1 MQHLNFKTI
10 VLSALAVLGLAVSCS
25 KDNEPDPKPDTKP
38 ETKPE
43 LSVSETQLIFSSFGE
58 EKTFT
63 VTANMEGVKAEVT
76 QGDET
81 WCHVSLE
88 GNTVKVLV
96 DKNEA
101 YEMRS
106 TTVTVTLQTE
116 KKRVRIEQDAAP
128 DPANMPKAIEPMTVE
143 QFTDSRVYNVMA
155 DGVKRAEICREYLC
169 VPGSIDNQAIVVYP
183 VVDGKADHTKGIV
196 LFVLNQQIEEGR
208 YTDTFT
214 LAEGNVHGGTVSFEA
229 DAITEYVA
237 GNKAAAD
244 IKLVCL
250 DEKGEL
256 KLVSAKTPEMVET
269 TVEARTAKDASDNV
283 YGIVK
288 IASHYWLTDD
298 LNTTKTTDG
307 TEIPAG
313 KVAAEYNS
321 AVATYVNSKF
331 KNKLY
336 SGAAAGWNAGAFADR
351 ISPEGFTIPAEAVWI
366 ALVDYLGQTGK
377 AMNEGNKSEMA
388 AGKMRTI
395 GEAGNWLDVWEEP
408 WKTSGSSNLSG
419 LSLNSLGYRFLTKE
433 ETDEA
438 YEGTI
443 TDTFYATSDANQY
456 GLIGWHVSGG
466 STNCR
471 WDAWGSEN
479 VANMSWALRC
489 VSL

>member
-1 MQHLNFKTI
+1 MEHLNFKTI
-10 VLSALAVLGLAVSCS
+10 VLSVLAVLGLAVSCS
-25 KDNEPDPKPDTKP
+25 KENKPEKKT

-43 LSVSETQLIFSSFGE
+43 LSVSETQLTFSSFGE

-63 VTANMEGVKAEVT
+63 VTANMEGFTAEVT
-76 QGDET
+76 KGDDT
-81 WCHVSLE
+81 WCHVTLE
-88 GNTVKVLV
+88 GNTVNVLV

-106 TTVTVTLQTE
+106 STVTVTLQTE
-116 KKRVRIEQDAAP
+116 KKRVRIEQEAAP
-128 DPANMPKAIEPMTVE
+128 DPANMPKAIVPMTVE
-143 QFTDSRVYNVMA
+143 QFTDSRVYDVMA
-155 DGVKRAEICREYLC
+155 AGVKVAEMCREYLC
-169 VPGSIDNQAIVVYP
+169 VPGSIDNQAIVIYP
-183 VVDGKADHTKGIV
+183 VVDGKAVHTKGIV
-196 LFVLNQQIEEGR
+196 LFVLNQKMEEGR

-214 LAEGNVHGGTVSFEA
+214 LAEGNVHGGTVSFEG

-237 GNKAAAD
+237 GDKAAAD
-244 IKLVCL
+244 IKLVCR

-256 KLVSAKTPEMVET
+256 KIVAAKTPEMVET
-269 TVEARTAKDASDNV
+269 TAEARTAKDASGNV

-313 KVAAEYNS
+313 KVAADYNS

-336 SGAAAGWNAGAFADR
+336 SGAAAGWNAGAFADK
-351 ISPEGFTIPAEAVWI
+351 ISPEGFTIPAEAVWN
-366 ALVDYLGQTGK
+366 ALVEYLGQTGK
-377 AMNEGNKSEMA
+377 AMDDGNKSQKA
-388 AGKMRTI
+388 VGKMRTI

-408 WKTSGSSNLSG
+408 WKTTGSSNLSG
-419 LSLNSLGYRFLTKE
+419 LSLNSLGYRFLHKE
-433 ETDEA
+433 ETEEA
-438 YEGTI
+438 YEGTLS
-443 TDTFYATSDANQY
+443 DTFYATSDANQF

-466 STNCR
+466 STNSR
-471 WDAWGSEN
+471 WDAWGSDN
-479 VANMSWALRC
+479 VAKMSWALRC

>member
-1 MQHLNFKTI
+1 MENLNFKTI

-25 KDNEPDPKPDTKP
+25 KDNEPAPDKKP

-43 LSVSETQLIFSSFGE
+43 LSVSETQLTFSSFGE

-81 WCHVSLE
+81 WCHVSLD

-128 DPANMPKAIEPMTVE
+128 DPENMPKAIVPMTLE
-143 QFTDSRVYNVMA
+143 QFTDSRVYNVLA
-155 DGVKRAEICREYLC
+155 DGVKIAEICREYLC
-169 VPGSIDNQAIVVYP
+169 VPGSIDNQAIVIYP
-183 VVDGKADHTKGIV
+183 VVDGKADYTKGIV
-196 LFVLNQQIEEGR
+196 LFVLNQTMEEGR

-244 IKLVCL
+244 IKLVCR

-256 KLVSAKTPEMVET
+256 KLVADKTPEMVET

-313 KVAAEYNS
+313 IVAEEYNS

-336 SGAAAGWNAGAFADR
+336 SGAAAGWNSGAFVDR

-366 ALVDYLGQTGK
+366 KLVEYLGQTGN
-377 AMNEGNKSEMA
+377 AQE
-388 AGKMRTI
+388 KMRTI
-395 GEAGNWLDVWEEP
+395 GEAGNWLDVWEDP
-408 WKTSGSSNLSG
+408 WKTTGSSNLSG
-419 LSLNSLGYRFLTKE
+419 LSLNSLGYRFFSKP

-438 YEGTI
+438 YECTLS
-443 TDTFYATSDANQY
+443 DTFYATSDANQY

-466 STNCR
+466 SVNQR
-471 WDAWGSEN
+471 WDAWGGEN
-479 VANMSWALRC
+479 VAYMSWALRC

>member
-1 MQHLNFKTI
+1 MEHLNFKTI

-25 KDNEPDPKPDTKP
+25 KDKEPEPKP

-43 LSVSETQLIFSSFGE
+43 LSVSETQLVFSSFGE

-63 VTANMEGVKAEVT
+63 VTANMEGFKAEVT
-76 QGDET
+76 KGDET
-81 WCHVSLE
+81 WCHVSLD

-116 KKRVRIEQDAAP
+116 KKRVRIEQEATP
-128 DPANMPKAIEPMTVE
+128 DPANMPKAITPMTVE

-155 DGVKRAEICREYLC
+155 NGVKVAEICREYLC

-183 VVDGKADHTKGIV
+183 VVDGKAVHTKGIV
-196 LFVLNQQIEEGR
+196 LFVLNQKMEEGR

-237 GNKAAAD
+237 GDKAAAD
-244 IKLVCL
+244 IKLVCR

-256 KLVSAKTPEMVET
+256 KLVAAKTPEMVET

-298 LNTTKTTDG
+298 LNTTKATDG
-307 TEIPAG
+307 TEIPVG
-313 KVAAEYNS
+313 KVAADYNG

-336 SGAAAGWNAGAFADR
+336 SGAAAGWNSGAFVDR
-351 ISPEGFTIPAEAVWI
+351 ISPEGFTVPAEAVWN
-366 ALVDYLGQTGK
+366 ALVEYLGQTGK
-377 AMNEGNKSEMA
+377 ALDEGNKSQMA

-408 WKTSGSSNLSG
+408 WKTTGSSNLSG
-419 LSLNSLGYRFLTKE
+419 LSLNCLGYRFLHKE
-433 ETDEA
+433 ETEEA
-438 YEGTI
+438 YEGTLS
-443 TDTFYATSDANQY
+443 DTFYATSDANQF

-466 STNCR
+466 STNSR
-471 WDAWGSEN
+471 WDAWGIDN

>member
-1 MQHLNFKTI
+1 MEHLNFKTI
-10 VLSALAVLGLAVSCS
+10 VLSALAVLGLAVSCT
-25 KDNEPDPKPDTKP
+25 KENGPDTKPDTKP

-43 LSVSETQLIFSSFGE
+43 LSVSETQLTFSSFGE

-63 VTANMEGVKAEVT
+63 VTANMEGFKAEVT
-76 QGDET
+76 EGDET
-81 WCHVSLE
+81 WCHVSLD

-128 DPANMPKAIEPMTVE
+128 DPANMPKAIMPMTVE

-155 DGVKRAEICREYLC
+155 NDVKIAEICREYLC

-196 LFVLNQQIEEGR
+196 LFVLNQQMEGGR

-229 DAITEYVA
+229 DAITAYVA
-237 GNKAAAD
+237 GDKAAAD
-244 IKLVCL
+244 IKLVCR

-256 KLVSAKTPEMVET
+256 KLVADKTPEMVET

-336 SGAAAGWNAGAFADR
+336 SGAAAGWNSGAFVDR
-351 ISPEGFTIPAEAVWI
+351 VSPEGFTIPAEAVWI
-366 ALVDYLGQTGK
+366 ALVDYLGQTSKDLNNGD
-377 AMNEGNKSEMA
+377 KSQMA

-395 GEAGNWLDVWEEP
+395 GEAGNWLDIWEDP
-408 WKTSGSSNLSG
+408 WKTTGSSNLSG
-419 LSLNSLGYRFLTKE
+419 LSLNSLGYRFLSKE

-438 YEGTI
+438 YECTYS
-443 TDTFYATSDANQY
+443 DTFYATSDANQF

-466 STNCR
+466 SVNSR
-471 WDAWGSEN
+471 WDAWGGEN
-479 VANMSWALRC
+479 VAYMSWALRC

>member
-1 MQHLNFKTI
+1 MEHLSFKTI
-10 VLSALAVLGLAVSCS
+10 VLSVLAVLGLAVSCS
-25 KDNEPDPKPDTKP
+25 KENKPEKKT

-43 LSVSETQLIFSSFGE
+43 LSVSETQLTFSSFGE

-63 VTANMEGVKAEVT
+63 VTANMEGFTAEVT
-76 QGDET
+76 KGDDT
-81 WCHVSLE
+81 WCHVTLE

-106 TTVTVTLQTE
+106 STVTVTLQTE
-116 KKRVRIEQDAAP
+116 KKRVRIEQEAAP
-128 DPANMPKAIEPMTVE
+128 DPANMPKAIVPMTVE
-143 QFTDSRVYNVMA
+143 QFTDSRVYDVMA
-155 DGVKRAEICREYLC
+155 AGVKVAEMCREYLC
-169 VPGSIDNQAIVVYP
+169 VPGSIDNQAIVIYP
-183 VVDGKADHTKGIV
+183 VVDGKAVHTKGIV
-196 LFVLNQQIEEGR
+196 LFVLNQKMEEGR

-214 LAEGNVHGGTVSFEA
+214 LAEGNVHGGTVSFEG

-237 GNKAAAD
+237 GDKAAAD
-244 IKLVCL
+244 IKLVCR

-256 KLVSAKTPEMVET
+256 KIVAAKTPEMVET
-269 TVEARTAKDASDNV
+269 TAEARTAKDASDNV

-313 KVAAEYNS
+313 KVAADYNG

-336 SGAAAGWNAGAFADR
+336 SGAADGWNAGAFADK
-351 ISPEGFTIPAEAVWI
+351 ISPEGFTIPAEAVWN
-366 ALVDYLGQTGK
+366 ALVEYLGQTGK
-377 AMNEGNKSEMA
+377 AMDDGNKSQKA
-388 AGKMRTI
+388 VAKMRTI

-408 WKTSGSSNLSG
+408 WKTTGASNLSG
-419 LSLNSLGYRFLTKE
+419 LWLNSLGYRFFSKE
-433 ETDEA
+433 ETEDA
-438 YEGTI
+438 YEGTL
-443 TDTFYATSDANQY
+443 TDTFYATSDANQF

-466 STNCR
+466 SVNGR
-471 WDAWGSEN
+471 WDAWGGDS

>member
-1 MQHLNFKTI
+1 MEHLNFKTI
-10 VLSALAVLGLAVSCS
+10 VLSVLAVLGLAVSCS
-25 KDNEPDPKPDTKP
+25 KENKPEKKT

-43 LSVSETQLIFSSFGE
+43 LSVSETQLTFSSFGE

-63 VTANMEGVKAEVT
+63 VTANMEGFTAEVT
-76 QGDET
+76 KGDDT
-81 WCHVSLE
+81 WCHVTLE
-88 GNTVKVLV
+88 GNTVNVLV

-106 TTVTVTLQTE
+106 STVTVTLQTE
-116 KKRVRIEQDAAP
+116 KKRVRIEQEAAP
-128 DPANMPKAIEPMTVE
+128 DPANMPKAIVPMTVE
-143 QFTDSRVYNVMA
+143 QFTDSRVYDVMA
-155 DGVKRAEICREYLC
+155 AGVKVAEMCREYLC
-169 VPGSIDNQAIVVYP
+169 APGSIDNQAIVIYP
-183 VVDGKADHTKGIV
+183 VVDGKAVHTKGIV
-196 LFVLNQQIEEGR
+196 LFVLNQKMEEGR

-214 LAEGNVHGGTVSFEA
+214 LAEGNVHGGTVSFEG

-237 GNKAAAD
+237 GDKAAAD
-244 IKLVCL
+244 IKLVCR

-256 KLVSAKTPEMVET
+256 KIVAAKTPEMVET
-269 TVEARTAKDASDNV
+269 TAEARTAKDASGNV

-313 KVAAEYNS
+313 KVAADYNS

-336 SGAAAGWNAGAFADR
+336 SGAAAGWNAGAFADK
-351 ISPEGFTIPAEAVWI
+351 ISPEGFTIPAEAVWN
-366 ALVDYLGQTGK
+366 ALVEYLGQTGK
-377 AMNEGNKSEMA
+377 AMDDGNKSQKA
-388 AGKMRTI
+388 VGKMRTI

-408 WKTSGSSNLSG
+408 WKTTGSSNLSG
-419 LSLNSLGYRFLTKE
+419 LSLNSLGYRFLHKE
-433 ETDEA
+433 ETEEA
-438 YEGTI
+438 YEGTLS
-443 TDTFYATSDANQY
+443 DTFYATSDANQF

-466 STNCR
+466 STNSR
-471 WDAWGSEN
+471 WDAWGSDN
-479 VANMSWALRC
+479 VAKMSWALRC

>member
-1 MQHLNFKTI
+1 MEHLNFKTI
-10 VLSALAVLGLAVSCS
+10 VLSVLAVLGLAVSCS
-25 KDNEPDPKPDTKP
+25 KENKPEKKT

-43 LSVSETQLIFSSFGE
+43 LSVSETKLAFSSFGE

-63 VTANMEGVKAEVT
+63 VTANMEGFTAEVT
-76 QGDET
+76 KGDDT
-81 WCHVSLE
+81 WCHVTLE

-106 TTVTVTLQTE
+106 STVTVTLQTE
-116 KKRVRIEQDAAP
+116 KKRVRIEQEAAP
-128 DPANMPKAIEPMTVE
+128 DPANMPKAIVPMTVE
-143 QFTDSRVYNVMA
+143 QFTDSRVYDVMA
-155 DGVKRAEICREYLC
+155 DGVKVAEMCREYLC
-169 VPGSIDNQAIVVYP
+169 VPGSIDNQAIVIYP
-183 VVDGKADHTKGIV
+183 VVDGKAVHTKGIV
-196 LFVLNQQIEEGR
+196 LFVLNQKMEEGR

-237 GNKAAAD
+237 GDKAAAD
-244 IKLVCL
+244 IKLVCR

-256 KLVSAKTPEMVET
+256 KLVAAKTPEMVET

-313 KVAAEYNS
+313 KVAADYNS

-336 SGAAAGWNAGAFADR
+336 SGAAAGWNAGAFADK
-351 ISPEGFTIPAEAVWI
+351 ISPEGFTIPAEAVWN
-366 ALVDYLGQTGK
+366 ALVEYLGQTGK
-377 AMNEGNKSEMA
+377 AMDEGNKSQMA

-408 WKTSGSSNLSG
+408 WKTFQVF
-419 LSLNSLGYRFLTKE
+419 R
-433 ETDEA
+433 
-438 YEGTI
+438 
-443 TDTFYATSDANQY
+443 
-456 GLIGWHVSGG
+456 
-466 STNCR
+466 
-471 WDAWGSEN
+471 
-479 VANMSWALRC
+479 
-489 VSL
+489 

>member
-1 MQHLNFKTI
+1 M
-10 VLSALAVLGLAVSCS
+10 
-25 KDNEPDPKPDTKP
+25 
-38 ETKPE
+38 
-43 LSVSETQLIFSSFGE
+43 
-58 EKTFT
+58 
-63 VTANMEGVKAEVT
+63 
-76 QGDET
+76 
-81 WCHVSLE
+81 
-88 GNTVKVLV
+88 
-96 DKNEA
+96 
-101 YEMRS
+101 
-106 TTVTVTLQTE
+106 
-116 KKRVRIEQDAAP
+116 
-128 DPANMPKAIEPMTVE
+128 
-143 QFTDSRVYNVMA
+143 
-155 DGVKRAEICREYLC
+155 
-169 VPGSIDNQAIVVYP
+169 
-183 VVDGKADHTKGIV
+183 

-256 KLVSAKTPEMVET
+256 KLVAAKTPEMVET

>member
-1 MQHLNFKTI
+1 MGHLNFKAI
-10 VLSALAVLGLAVSCS
+10 VLSVLAVLGLAVSCS
-25 KDNEPDPKPDTKP
+25 KENEPKKKT

-43 LSVSETQLIFSSFGE
+43 LSVSETKLAFSPFGE

-63 VTANMEGVKAEVT
+63 VTANMEGFTAEVT
-76 QGDET
+76 KGDDT
-81 WCHVSLE
+81 WCHVTLD

-106 TTVTVTLQTE
+106 STVTVTLQTE
-116 KKRVRIEQDAAP
+116 KKRVRIEQEAAP
-128 DPANMPKAIEPMTVE
+128 DPANMPKAIVPMTVE
-143 QFTDSRVYNVMA
+143 QFTDSRVYDVMA
-155 DGVKRAEICREYLC
+155 AGVKVAEMCREYLC
-169 VPGSIDNQAIVVYP
+169 VPGSIDNQAIVIYP
-183 VVDGKADHTKGIV
+183 VVDRKAVHTKGIV
-196 LFVLNQQIEEGR
+196 LFVLNQKMEEGR

-214 LAEGNVHGGTVSFEA
+214 LAEGNVHGGTVSFEG

-237 GNKAAAD
+237 GDKAAAD
-244 IKLVCL
+244 IKLVCR

-256 KLVSAKTPEMVET
+256 KIVAAKTPEMVET
-269 TVEARTAKDASDNV
+269 TAEARTAKDASGNV

-313 KVAAEYNS
+313 KVAADYNG

-336 SGAAAGWNAGAFADR
+336 SGAAAGWNAGAFADK
-351 ISPEGFTIPAEAVWI
+351 ISPEGFSIPAEAVWN
-366 ALVDYLGQTGK
+366 ALVEYLGQTGK
-377 AMNEGNKSEMA
+377 AMDDGNKSQKA
-388 AGKMRTI
+388 AAKMRTI

-408 WKTSGSSNLSG
+408 WKTTGSSNLSG
-419 LSLNSLGYRFLTKE
+419 LSLNSLGYRFLQKE
-433 ETDEA
+433 ETEEA
-438 YEGTI
+438 YEGTL
-443 TDTFYATSDANQY
+443 TDTFYATSDANQF
-456 GLIGWHVSGG
+456 GLVGWHVSGG
-466 STNCR
+466 STNIR
-471 WDAWGSEN
+471 WDAWGGDS

>member
-1 MQHLNFKTI
+1 MEHLNFKTI

-25 KDNEPDPKPDTKP
+25 KENKPEPKP
-38 ETKPE
+38 ETKPD
-43 LSVSETQLIFSSFGE
+43 LSVSETQLVFSSFGE

-63 VTANMEGVKAEVT
+63 VTANMEGFKAEVT
-76 QGDET
+76 KGDET
-81 WCHVSLE
+81 WCHVSLD

-116 KKRVRIEQDAAP
+116 KKRVRIEQEAAP
-128 DPANMPKAIEPMTVE
+128 DPANMPKAIVPMTVE
-143 QFTDSRVYNVMA
+143 QFTDSRVYDVMA
-155 DGVKRAEICREYLC
+155 AGVKVAEMCREYLC
-169 VPGSIDNQAIVVYP
+169 VPGSIDNQAIVIYP
-183 VVDGKADHTKGIV
+183 VVNGKAVHTKGIV
-196 LFVLNQQIEEGR
+196 LFVLNQKMEEGR

-214 LAEGNVHGGTVSFEA
+214 LAEGNVHGGTVSFEG

-237 GNKAAAD
+237 GDKAAAD
-244 IKLVCL
+244 IKLVCR

-256 KLVSAKTPEMVET
+256 KIVAAKTPEMVET
-269 TVEARTAKDASDNV
+269 TAEARTAKDASDNV

-313 KVAAEYNS
+313 KVAADYNG

-336 SGAAAGWNAGAFADR
+336 SGAAAGWNAGAFADK
-351 ISPEGFTIPAEAVWI
+351 ISPEGFTIPAEAVWN
-366 ALVDYLGQTGK
+366 ALVEYLGQTGK
-377 AMNEGNKSEMA
+377 AMDDGNKSQKA
-388 AGKMRTI
+388 VAKMRTI

-408 WKTSGSSNLSG
+408 WKTTGSSNLSG
-419 LSLNSLGYRFLTKE
+419 LSLNSLGYRFLQKE
-433 ETDEA
+433 ETEDA
-438 YEGTI
+438 YEGTL
-443 TDTFYATSDANQY
+443 TDTFYATSDANQF

-466 STNCR
+466 SVNGR
-471 WDAWGSEN
+471 WDAWGGDG

>member
-1 MQHLNFKTI
+1 MEHLNFKTI

-25 KDNEPDPKPDTKP
+25 KDNEPEKKP

-43 LSVSETQLIFSSFGE
+43 LSVSETQLTFSSFGE

-63 VTANMEGVKAEVT
+63 VTANMEGFKAEVT
-76 QGDET
+76 KGDET
-81 WCHVSLE
+81 WCHVSLD

-116 KKRVRIEQDAAP
+116 KKRVRIEQEATP

-155 DGVKRAEICREYLC
+155 DGVKVAEICREYLC

-183 VVDGKADHTKGIV
+183 VVDGKAVHTKGIV
-196 LFVLNQQIEEGR
+196 LFVLNQTMEGGR

-237 GNKAAAD
+237 GDKAAAD
-244 IKLVCL
+244 IKLVCR

-256 KLVSAKTPEMVET
+256 KLVAAKTPEMVET

-336 SGAAAGWNAGAFADR
+336 SGAAAGWNEGAFADR
-351 ISPEGFTIPAEAVWI
+351 ISPEGFTIPAETVWI
-366 ALVDYLGQTGK
+366 ALVEYLGQTGQ
-377 AMNEGNKSEMA
+377 AMNEGDKSQMA

-395 GEAGNWLDVWEEP
+395 GEAGNWLDVWEDP
-408 WKTSGSSNLSG
+408 WKTTGSSNLSG
-419 LSLNSLGYRFLTKE
+419 LSLNSLGYRFLQKE

-438 YEGTI
+438 YEGTL

-471 WDAWGSEN
+471 YDAWGSET
-479 VANMSWALRC
+479 VAYMSWALRC

>member
-1 MQHLNFKTI
+1 MEHLNFKTI
-10 VLSALAVLGLAVSCS
+10 VLSVLAVLGLAVSCS
-25 KDNEPDPKPDTKP
+25 KENKPEKT

-43 LSVSETQLIFSSFGE
+43 LSVSETKLAFSSFGE

-63 VTANMEGVKAEVT
+63 VTANMEGFTAEVT
-76 QGDET
+76 KGDDT
-81 WCHVSLE
+81 WCHVTLE

-106 TTVTVTLQTE
+106 STVTVTLQTE
-116 KKRVRIEQDAAP
+116 KKRVRIEQEAAP
-128 DPANMPKAIEPMTVE
+128 DPANMPKAIVPMTVE
-143 QFTDSRVYNVMA
+143 QFTDSRVYDVMA
-155 DGVKRAEICREYLC
+155 AGVKVAEMCREYLC

-214 LAEGNVHGGTVSFEA
+214 LAEGNVHGGTVSFEG

-237 GNKAAAD
+237 GDKAAAD
-244 IKLVCL
+244 IKLVCR

-256 KLVSAKTPEMVET
+256 KIVAAKTPEMVET
-269 TVEARTAKDASDNV
+269 TAEARTAKDASDNV

-366 ALVDYLGQTGK
+366 ALVNYLGQTGQ
-377 AMNEGNKSEMA
+377 AIDAGNTSQMA

-466 STNCR
+466 SVNSR

-479 VANMSWALRC
+479 VAYMSWALRC

>member
-1 MQHLNFKTI
+1 MEHLNFKTI

-25 KDNEPDPKPDTKP
+25 KENKPEKKT

-43 LSVSETQLIFSSFGE
+43 LSVSETQLVFSSFGE

-63 VTANMEGVKAEVT
+63 VTANMEGFKAEVT
-76 QGDET
+76 KGDET
-81 WCHVSLE
+81 WCHVSLD

-116 KKRVRIEQDAAP
+116 KKRVRIEQEATP
-128 DPANMPKAIEPMTVE
+128 DPANMPKAITPMTVE

-155 DGVKRAEICREYLC
+155 AGVKVAEMCREYLC
-169 VPGSIDNQAIVVYP
+169 VPGSIDNQAIVIYP
-183 VVDGKADHTKGIV
+183 VVDGKAVHTKGIV
-196 LFVLNQQIEEGR
+196 LFVLNQKMEEGR

-214 LAEGNVHGGTVSFEA
+214 LAEGNVHGGTVSFEG

-237 GNKAAAD
+237 GDKAAAD
-244 IKLVCL
+244 IKLVCR

-256 KLVSAKTPEMVET
+256 KIVAAKTPEMVET
-269 TVEARTAKDASDNV
+269 TAEARTAKDASGNV

-313 KVAAEYNS
+313 KVAADYNS

-336 SGAAAGWNAGAFADR
+336 SAAAAGWNAGAFADK
-351 ISPEGFTIPAEAVWI
+351 ISPEGFTIPAEAVWN
-366 ALVDYLGQTGK
+366 ALVEYLGQTGK
-377 AMNEGNKSEMA
+377 AMDDGNKSQKA
-388 AGKMRTI
+388 VAKMRTI

-408 WKTSGSSNLSG
+408 WKTTGSSNLSG
-419 LSLNSLGYRFLTKE
+419 LSLNSLGYRFLQKE
-433 ETDEA
+433 ETEDA
-438 YEGTI
+438 YEGTL
-443 TDTFYATSDANQY
+443 TDTFYATSDANQF

-466 STNCR
+466 SVNGR
-471 WDAWGSEN
+471 WDAWGGDG